1 MANEILNFFKKAG
14 DVLYDDPTVQAYCGA
29 LQEAY
34 FNTVTGLYK
43 ENQKCLIYDFDAIAD
58 RVLGNDRTLL
68 PELVCY
74 YKCND
79 NANNTTVV
87 DIVSGHNAVSSE
99 NTKDI
104 STNGAVDRGFSL
116 DGSNPD
122 TITIS
127 KDFPRDLSLEI
138 DKEWSIR
145 LILKPESLSSLGIV
159 FSTMTASTQ
168 TGIFLFQGAFG
179 QLYLYFVDTAYATN
193 RWTFTNIGALSVDDF
208 KELVI
213 TNDGSGL
220 ITGVNTYF
228 GGVPSSITRTA
239 TGTVSSVANGPIV
252 IGEEPNGHSAYK
264 YSGIVDEIAIWRE
277 ELSASQVLNLN
288 NSGYFS
294 TYVYS
299 VVLDYL
305 AWQFKVYLWDK
316 SQDPTTKLNMLKQS
330 LKLRGKLGTPWAVKQ
345 AIELVSNP
353 DTSDFVAHPIVITE
367 GTGGAFFNGAYNFD
381 GSVNFDS
388 NYSPFKFD
396 VDIPQQT
403 TPSTTDQAL
412 FLKAIDSYKNARS
425 WLNDLTFP
433 GFAFGGNTDLSNAC
447 IAYYKCDDNA
457 ANTTVI
463 DSTGNYHGTAA
474 TNTAVL
480 YNASGKINSCFD
492 ISGSAGYYVSTQVE
506 TGSGDVFDI
515 DKEFFTDFWVYKPT
529 ATNNRGLMGN
539 DVGSSSVGLYG
550 LWRGGVG
557 NIALLFRDS
566 TTGFLWQI
574 LTSNL
579 PAGWSYVAIGNDGTG
594 TLAGFNVWL
603 NGVIQSGSKT
613 QTGTPVSCASSGPMK
628 YGDNGFYTGCQ
639 TTGLD
644 EIGIFDC
651 TPTQALIDARYN
663 SGSGLTY

>member
-14 DVLYDDPTVQAYCGA
+14 DVLYDDPTVQVYCGA

-104 STNGAVDRGFSL
+104 SANGAVDRGFSL

-145 LILKPESLSSLGIV
+145 IILKPDSLSVPGIV

-168 TGIFLFQGAFG
+168 TGIILYQGAFG
-179 QLYLYFVDTAYATN
+179 KLYLYFIDTAYATN
-193 RWTFTNIGALSVDDF
+193 RWTFTNVGTLSISDF

-228 GGVPSSITRTA
+228 GGLPSSIVRA
-239 TGTVSSVANGPIV
+239 STGTVSSIANGPIV
-252 IGEEPNGHSAYK
+252 IGEDPNGYSSDK

-277 ELSASQVLNLN
+277 ELSSTQVSNLN

-353 DTSDFVAHPIVITE
+353 DNSDFVAHPIVITE

-396 VDIPQQT
+396 VAIPQES

-433 GFAFGGNTDLSNAC
+433 GFAFGGNTDLTNAC
-447 IAYYKCDDNA
+447 IAYYKCYDNA
-457 ANTTVI
+457 ANTTVD
-463 DSTGNYHGTAA
+463 DSTGNYDGVA
-474 TNTAVL
+474 TVNTTIL
-480 YNASGKINSCFD
+480 NSTGGIIGDCFD
-492 ISGSAGYYVSTQVE
+492 LSGSGSYYFNAPIESVAGDT
-506 TGSGDVFDI
+506 FDY
-515 DKEFFTDFWVYKPT
+515 DKPFFISQWVDEPAT
-529 ATNNRGLMGN
+529 ATVRRGFGGN
-539 DVGSSSVGLYG
+539 AINGSVGFYG
-550 LWRGGVG
+550 LRMETLHTVYWYVRNWTSGFYFYKTGVLTGGIQNHVV
-557 NIALLFRDS
+557 F
-566 TTGFLWQI
+566 
-574 LTSNL
+574 SNK
-579 PAGWSYVAIGNDGTG
+579 DGTY
-594 TLAGFNVWL
+594 AGFQMWI
-603 NGVIQSGSKT
+603 NGVEQTSGASL
-613 QTGTPVSCASSGPMK
+613 GTPVSVASTNPWAFGHSTVRSGNSYEGK
-628 YGDNGFYTGCQ
+628 IGECGVFTGEPATQ
-639 TTGLD
+639 TLVD
-644 EIGIFDC
+644 
-651 TPTQALIDARYN
+651 ALYN